1 MLSVLRNRTYRRL
14 FCAQV
19 VALAG
24 TGLAT
29 VALSLLAYDLAGADA
44 TAVLGTALALKMA
57 AYVTIAPLAGALAD
71 RVPRRALLVSMD
83 LARAT
88 VVLALPF
95 VTQVW
100 QVYVLILLLQAASAT
115 FTPAFQATI
124 PQVLPGERDYTE
136 ALSLSRLAY
145 DLESLASPVLAA
157 ALLAVVPYDWL
168 FAGTTTGFLASALLV
183 RTTTLPTPP
192 EHGDPGAAGAAGAGR
207 GAGAVPATGAGRGSR
222 AASAVGRLYA
232 KVAFG
237 VRLVLA
243 TPRLRA
249 LLALDLAV
257 AAAGAVVLV
266 DTVLLVRD
274 TLGRPAGDVPFALG
288 AYGAGS
294 MAVALLLPRVLG
306 RADDRAVMVRAAF
319 VLPGA
324 LVLLAVGLATG
335 ARSWPALLAVWLV
348 VGAAGSAVLT
358 PGGRVVRRSA
368 DGGDLPAAF
377 AARFS
382 LSHACWLLAY
392 PLAGGLAAWAGPAVS
407 AAVLAAL
414 ALVGAVGAA
423 YLWPREDPAELEH
436 VHPELPAGHPHLAGS
451 GGRHAHAYHI
461 DALHRRWPTPSG
473 QRGSRISRPSRTT
486 SRP

>member
-14 FCAQV
+14 FAAQV
-19 VALAG
+19 VALTG

-44 TAVLGTALALKMA
+44 GAVLGTALALKMA
-57 AYVTIAPLAGALAD
+57 AYVAVAPLAGALAD

-95 VTQVW
+95 VTRVW
-100 QVYVLILLLQAASAT
+100 QVYLLILLLQAASAA

-124 PQVLPGERDYTE
+124 PQVLPEEHDYTE

-145 DLESLASPVLAA
+145 DLESLVSPLLAA
-157 ALLAVVPYDWL
+157 ALLTLVPYSWL
-168 FAGTTTGFLASALLV
+168 FTGTAAGFLASALLV
-183 RTTTLPTPP
+183 RTTALPPP
-192 EHGDPGAAGAAGAGR
+192 PRPEAAG
-207 GAGAVPATGAGRGSR
+207 TGT
-222 AASAVGRLYA
+222 GRLYTR
-232 KVAFG
+232 VAFG
-237 VRLVLA
+237 VRLLLA

-274 TLGRPAGDVPFALG
+274 TLGRPAGDVPLALG

-294 MAVALLLPRVLG
+294 MTVALLLPRVLD
-306 RADDRAVMVRAAF
+306 RADDRAVMVRAAL

-324 LVLLAVGLATG
+324 LALLTLGLTAAPG
-335 ARSWPALLAVWLV
+335 SWSWPALLAVWLV
-348 VGAAGSAVLT
+348 AGAAGSAVLT

-368 DGGDLPAAF
+368 AGGDLPAAF

-414 ALVGAVGAA
+414 ALLGAVGAA
-423 YLWPREDPAELEH
+423 RLWPREDPAELEH
-436 VHPELPAGHPHLAGS
+436 VHPELPAGHPHLAGA
-451 GGRHAHAYHI
+451 GAHHAHAFHI
-461 DALHRRWPTPSG
+461 DALHRRWPAAPD
-473 QRGSRISRPSRTT
+473 R
-486 SRP
+486 

>member
-207 GAGAVPATGAGRGSR
+207 GSGVVPATGAGRGSR